1 LAKKYAGYTRKPLLS
16 ESRDSRA
23 HGISDN
29 SASSLTDNQNV
40 KSGIWVALGTA
51 VLLTVFWDTSFIIP
65 FKYLVVLVHEMFHG
79 LSSMAFGA
87 RIQQILIHTGES
99 GETLVT
105 GLRGATAVT
114 ISVSAGYIGSALAGA
129 ILLRRGLFETFER
142 TTLAIF
148 GGVVLYMTLLF
159 THGGSLAFTTGL
171 GWSLCLLFCA
181 ALGSQYARN
190 ALIIVGTMFLWYS
203 FFDLFDFTRDV
214 KQTDA
219 GILARYAR
227 SQLHIESSVGTL
239 STSVSIAWA
248 LTMFLAVWFI
258 LAPLLKRQAQIP
270 PATDESIAPTPD
282 PILTVVGLPP
292 VTGPAVMVPNGSFA
306 QKPNTTPTP
315 AGSPNDL
322 AELMALRA
330 EIMKD
335 KNLQASIQK

>member
-1 LAKKYAGYTRKPLLS
+1 
-16 ESRDSRA
+16 
-23 HGISDN
+23 
-29 SASSLTDNQNV
+29 
-40 KSGIWVALGTA
+40 
-51 VLLTVFWDTSFIIP
+51 
-65 FKYLVVLVHEMFHG
+65 
-79 LSSMAFGA
+79 MAFGA
-87 RIQQILIHTGES
+87 RIQQIVIHAGES

-105 GLRGATAVT
+105 GLRGATAV
-114 ISVSAGYIGSALAGA
+114 IVSVSAGYLGCALSGA
-129 ILLRRGLFETFER
+129 LLLRRGLFESFER
-142 TTLAIF
+142 TMLAVF

-227 SQLHIESSVGTL
+227 SQLQFQSSVGLL

-248 LTMFLAVWFI
+248 ITMLVAVWFI
-258 LAPLLKRQAQIP
+258 LAPLLKRQALQAPAPEAP
-270 PATDESIAPTPD
+270 PATPPFPAPGLAPVGSAGPSAAATVPAPSAAPAPTPAAANVS
-282 PILTVVGLPP
+282 PMPAPGPLPQQGSAKP
-292 VTGPAVMVPNGSFA
+292 GSPNPG
-306 QKPNTTPTP
+306 
-315 AGSPNDL
+315 AGSSNDL
-322 AELMALRA
+322 AELMALRE

>member
-1 LAKKYAGYTRKPLLS
+1 M
-16 ESRDSRA
+16 
-23 HGISDN
+23 
-29 SASSLTDNQNV
+29 

-51 VLLTVFWDTSFIIP
+51 VLLTVFWDTSFILP

-87 RIQQILIHTGES
+87 RIQQIVIHAGES

-105 GLRGATAVT
+105 GLRGATAVV
-114 ISVSAGYIGSALAGA
+114 ISVSAGYLGCALSGA
-129 ILLRRGLFETFER
+129 LLLRRGLFESFER
-142 TTLAIF
+142 TMLAVF

-171 GWSLCLLFCA
+171 GWSLCLLFCS

-227 SQLHIESSVGTL
+227 SQLQFQSSVGLL

-248 LTMFLAVWFI
+248 ITMLVAVWFI
-258 LAPLLKRQAQIP
+258 LAPLLKRQALQPAPEAAPADPPLPAPPTPLLAQVAPAGPSAAAPPPSPAPAAPLAAAKVSPTP
-270 PATDESIAPTPD
+270 PAAP
-282 PILTVVGLPP
+282 PP
-292 VTGPAVMVPNGSFA
+292 QS
-306 QKPNTTPTP
+306 
-315 AGSPNDL
+315 GSPQQASPNPGVGSSNDL
-322 AELMALRA
+322 AELMALRD

>member
-1 LAKKYAGYTRKPLLS
+1 M
-16 ESRDSRA
+16 
-23 HGISDN
+23 
-29 SASSLTDNQNV
+29 

-51 VLLTVFWDTSFIIP
+51 VLLTVFWDTSFILP

-79 LSSMAFGA
+79 LSSMVFGA
-87 RIQQILIHTGES
+87 RIQQILIHPGES

-105 GLRGATAVT
+105 GLRGGIGVT
-114 ISVSAGYIGSALAGA
+114 ISVSAGYLGSALSGA
-129 ILLRRGLFETFER
+129 LLLRRGLFESFER
-142 TTLAIF
+142 TALAIF
-148 GGVVLYMTLLF
+148 GGVILYMTLLF

-181 ALGSQYARN
+181 ALGPQYARN

-227 SQLHIESSVGTL
+227 SQLHIESSLGFV
-239 STSVSIAWA
+239 STFISIAWA
-248 LTMFLAVWFI
+248 LFMLVAVWMI
-258 LAPLLKRQAQIP
+258 LAPLLKRQAAQPVAAP
-270 PATDESIAPTPD
+270 PAPPANQPLAIPAAPAAPIIASPPA
-282 PILTVVGLPP
+282 PALPNLAAP
-292 VTGPAVMVPNGSFA
+292 GSPSQMVPAPSPAAMKQSSSAGTGG
-306 QKPNTTPTP
+306 PN
-315 AGSPNDL
+315 SNDL